1 MRVAIGGI
9 WHETNT
15 FVRRPTTIIDFETR
29 ALHYGD
35 EVITRLSGTRTE
47 IGGMIAG
54 ATLQGLRLEPTMFA
68 GGLPSGMVTGE
79 TWLGL
84 REDLVQRILD
94 LSPVDGVLLS
104 LHGAM
109 VAEECDDPEGDL
121 LETLRERIG
130 AEVPIVATFDLHANV
145 SQRMVTHADVLVG
158 YDTCPHVDPFDR
170 GVEAAA
176 IMRRILEKGVR
187 PAMALSKPGIIVLP
201 RGAWTERP
209 PMSDLM
215 AIVHAWERDPR
226 VICVSIAAGFPPA
239 DVECAGMG
247 VIAVTNDDPEL
258 AKQIADE
265 VASTAWSRRSEF
277 VFSNYEVEAG
287 VREAIGSS
295 SDGLV
300 VLVDL
305 GDSVGAGAPGDGT
318 VLLAEL
324 LRQGAQGAVVALED
338 PDVVDQAI
346 QSGIGTEVDVA
357 VGGKLD
363 ERHGTPVRM
372 RARVRVISDGCFRYS
387 GSYMTG
393 QQVNTGRT
401 VVLETVGEN
410 KVIVSE
416 RKTLPFDHEQLRS
429 VGISPENCRIIVVKT
444 AISWR
449 AAYGD
454 LAKRAIYVDT
464 PGVASDDLS
473 SFRFQKVSR
482 PIYPLDE

>member
-1 MRVAIGGI
+1 MRVAVGGI

-15 FVRRPTTIIDFETR
+15 FVREPTTIVDFEER

-35 EVITRLSGTRTE
+35 EVITQLAGTRTE

-54 ATLQGLRLEPTMFA
+54 AGLHGLELEPTMFA
-68 GGLPSGMVTGE
+68 GGLPSGMVTRE

-84 REDLVQRILD
+84 RNDLVHRIVD
-94 LSPVDGVLLS
+94 LLPVDGVLLS

-109 VAEECDDPEGDL
+109 AAEGCDDPEGDL
-121 LETLRERIG
+121 LETLRAQIG
-130 AEVPIVATFDLHANV
+130 TETPIVATFDLHANV
-145 SQRMVTHADVLVG
+145 SQQMVTHADVLVG

-170 GVEAAA
+170 GFEAAA
-176 IMRRILEKGVR
+176 ILRRIHETGTR

-201 RGAWTERP
+201 RGAWTEKP

-215 AIVHAWERDPR
+215 AMAHAWERDPR

-239 DVECAGMG
+239 DVNCAGMG

-258 AKQIADE
+258 AKKIADE
-265 VASTAWSRRSEF
+265 VADTAWNRRSDF
-277 VFSNYEVEAG
+277 VFSNYNVEDG
-287 VREAIGSS
+287 VREAIAASAN
-295 SDGLV
+295 GLV

-324 LRQGAQGAVVALED
+324 LRQGAQKSVVALED
-338 PDVVDQAI
+338 PVVVDSAI
-346 QSGIGTEVDVA
+346 QSGIGTEIDVA

-363 ERHGTPVRM
+363 PRHGTPVHV
-372 RARVRVISDGCFRYS
+372 RARVRVISDGHFRYS

-393 QQVNTGRT
+393 QEVNTGHT

-449 AAYGD
+449 AAYGH
-454 LAKRAIYVDT
+454 LATRAIYVDT

-473 SFRFQKVSR
+473 TFGFKKVPR
-482 PIYPLDE
+482 PIYPLDK